1 MSKILITSVTK
12 NLLSQSAEDGD
23 RETKLFKVS
32 RGWLHRFRNMFNLK
46 NFKIIG
52 DAASADEESAATFP
66 AVFKK
71 NYPGGKI
78 RY

>member
-1 MSKILITSVTK
+1 
-12 NLLSQSAEDGD
+12 
-23 RETKLFKVS
+23 
-32 RGWLHRFRNMFNLK
+32 MFNLK